1 MLNPEKTYIWYDGF
15 SVPKEKR
22 DEAFRFVPEI
32 IKRCDFMIILAPG
45 CTHFDKIDP
54 RTGRKKNLCYRTYRL
69 NARCVFEVFCAFL
82 TTKGGEQVRPALLVR
97 SGQGTPNWI
106 SPLEC
111 QKLAV
116 GTSTFD
122 CCANNHSKIKE
133 CRRSLCLKSLDQMIE
148 RRARSLFLSN
158 NFAEARFTLCLRNY
172 WCRGL
177 IDDTT
182 RISWNTIKEFKK
194 DLYWLHAQE
203 DNFIDREGFHLL
215 GYASA
220 TDCVS
225 IVREVLMDFRSHS
238 GGTLLSNAAANEDS
252 DPNVLQLLLSKY
264 KSELTHEEFK
274 AFVNYQ
280 RKSTTMKW
288 KCIHFVTKTLV
299 RTGIA
304 QSGLMYLLALWSG
317 TTALNLAVG
326 RGDVEI
332 VKILL
337 ENGADP
343 YVENDLGMNAFEL
356 CEKSGPSPSVLR
368 ALQKH

>member
-1 MLNPEKTYIWYDGF
+1 M
-15 SVPKEKR
+15 
-22 DEAFRFVPEI
+22 
-32 IKRCDFMIILAPG
+32 
-45 CTHFDKIDP
+45 
-54 RTGRKKNLCYRTYRL
+54 
-69 NARCVFEVFCAFL
+69 
-82 TTKGGEQVRPALLVR
+82 
-97 SGQGTPNWI
+97 
-106 SPLEC
+106 
-111 QKLAV
+111 
-116 GTSTFD
+116 
-122 CCANNHSKIKE
+122 
-133 CRRSLCLKSLDQMIE
+133 
-148 RRARSLFLSN
+148 RARSLFSSN
-158 NFAEARFTLCLRNY
+158 NFAEARFTICFRNY

-182 RISWNTIKEFKK
+182 KVSWNTTDEFKA
-194 DLYWLHAQE
+194 DLRWKYPSE
-203 DNFIDREGFHLL
+203 NDFVDREGFPLL

-343 YVENDLGMNAFEL
+343 YVENDLGMNAFDI
-356 CEKSGPSPSVLR
+356 CKKAGPFPSVRKVLWENAR
-368 ALQKH
+368 GLYLKD